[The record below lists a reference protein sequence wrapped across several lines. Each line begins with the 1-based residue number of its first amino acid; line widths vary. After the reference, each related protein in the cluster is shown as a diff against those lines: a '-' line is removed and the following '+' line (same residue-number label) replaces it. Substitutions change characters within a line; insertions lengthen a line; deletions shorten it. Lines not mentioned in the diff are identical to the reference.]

1 MMQLIAQVI
10 SGSSLAGARSSL
22 TLLLL
27 GFAGR
32 MGWLPQF
39 SESWFATDVGL
50 ALLLAV
56 TVVEEFVE
64 QDEDMQSVMTAINY
78 GVRGTGGALTA
89 YALQATGGEELP
101 VWVAAGVGA
110 VISVATHDLRMR
122 LHSSLH
128 GVGDGV
134 LSPRTWLNWLELGGV
149 VGVCAAIVFAPFLAL
164 GFIVLATVA
173 GGLALLVR
181 RIADRKLN
189 YRDCPAC
196 RKSTRVEAWRCPH
209 CRQNIPI
216 ERWLGQ
222 EHLQPVHPQNQA
234 PSPAAPR
241 SGPVPG
247 QPY

>member
-1 MMQLIAQVI
+1 MAQLIAQLL

-27 GFAGR
+27 GLAGR

-39 SESWFATDVGL
+39 EDTWFASNVGL
-50 ALLLAV
+50 ALLLGV
-56 TVVEEFVE
+56 TVIEEFVE
-64 QDEDMQSVMTAINY
+64 QDEDMQSVMAAINY
-78 GVRGTGGALTA
+78 GIRGTGGALTA
-89 YALQATGGEELP
+89 YALQQTGGEELP
-101 VWVAAGVGA
+101 PWVAAALGAGVA
-110 VISVATHDLRMR
+110 VATHDLRMR
-122 LHSSLH
+122 LHHTLH
-128 GVGDGV
+128 GVGDNM

-149 VGVCAAIVFAPFLAL
+149 VGVCAAIVFAPMIAL

-173 GGLALLVR
+173 GALALIVR
-181 RIADRKLN
+181 RIADKSLN

-196 RKSTRVEAWRCPH
+196 QKSARVEAWRCPH

-222 EHLQPVHPQNQA
+222 QTQA

-241 SGPVPG
+241 PGPVPG
-247 QPY
+247 QSY